1 MPTVVL
7 LAPYKLIEIVDA
19 LKPAPED
26 TEYVLTDENFTF
38 SSVGTERF
46 ETSWDAYRATETQYE
61 GESEE

>member
-1 MPTVVL
+1 MPTVVS
-7 LAPYKLIEIVDA
+7 LAPHKLIEIVDA

-26 TEYVLTDENFTF
+26 TEYVLTDENFNF
-38 SSVGTERF
+38 SSVRTERF